1 MAHHVF
7 PPPDAASDVFH
18 DDDASSGDA
27 GLVARAQRGD
37 GDAFATLF
45 DRHAPRVYAL
55 AHRILGRDSEA
66 EDVTQDAFL
75 HALNALPTLRR
86 GDAFRPWIMR
96 IATNLAWTTLRQ
108 RLRLPQA
115 ELTDAVV
122 ATHPDTGRWG
132 SPEAMGLA
140 AEDQRAVRLTLDR
153 LAPTHR
159 AALAMREI
167 GGLSY
172 ADIAA
177 SLGTT
182 TSSVEVLLFR
192 ARARFR
198 DEYRKVALGA
208 GAPSVGAVTAL
219 RCDQTS
225 RVLADHEGSD
235 EERRRAAAHARQ
247 CVRCTARLQ
256 GRTNSRT
263 LLLALP
269 LTVPAPLKSAVLS
282 RAAPL
287 LVAHAATASAAGG
300 VLTAGGAGAG
310 VVAASGAAGGAGGTL
325 AGASTSF
332 VSLVGAGG
340 LAAKIAAL
348 ALLAAS
354 VAAVVVVTHA
364 PARPPRSSAH
374 VRRVTT
380 SATPGSGAIT
390 APSGRSSPVVQA
402 VRPPVAAPAVSSTTA
417 PAVSSTTA
425 RSPAALHRSP
435 ATPVTGRALARG
447 AVGGSGRGAVRTT
460 GALRGTPPPM
470 SAFGARSGATGRATA
485 TAHNARASATVTSSA
500 GAVGTITP
508 ATRLAGGPTAT
519 TVTSRR
525 SGARI
530 TPALAT
536 SGARGSGGVARDAA
550 GTATAA
556 APLAPPAM
564 RTPAASAVAVTS
576 VPAGFPLT
584 ITPVAAARPVVSSP
598 ATTTA
603 RPTGQGTTRRDVTPT
618 PRAAKPAITRA
629 HNGHPARSVSH
640 SVTAVPTTSRH
651 AGRSTNGVAVRSPA
665 PGRRSPRASPT
676 RAAAR
681 AVRPAPVTTRVTTPP
696 TGHGAAVVATLT
708 ALPGSAATTIAPT
721 VASAPTVVATLI
733 PIRVLPT
740 ITTVAPRVTPDVPPA
755 VRATITVLPRPT
767 RPGVPTVPPLP
778 ILTPV
783 MPPLPTLTPVMPP
796 LPTLTPVMPPLP
808 TLTPVMPPLPTVP
821 VVTPP
826 TPAPTVPAVLPSS
839 SPTLAPTIAVPT
851 LVPTIAVPTLVP
863 TIAVPTLAPTIAV
876 PTLAPTIAV
885 PTTATATL
893 GLLPHA
899 APAVP
904 VPPDGSNAPPMVPV
918 VGISTLPVTTATP
931 ITTATAPATATASAT
946 ASFTLLPALLIGHDI
961 GTVGMAGRTLDVAG
975 LHTIA
980 RGLGRRYRG
989 YARIQ
994 VRTGLG

>member
-37 GDAFATLF
+37 SDAFATLF

-140 AEDQRAVRLTLDR
+140 SEDQRAVRLTLDR

-219 RCDQTS
+219 RCGQTS
-225 RVLADHEGSD
+225 RVLAVLADHEGSD

-256 GRTNSRT
+256 GRTDSRT

-269 LTVPAPLKSAVLS
+269 LTVPASLKSAVLS

-300 VLTAGGAGAG
+300 TLTAGGGVSAGGAGAG

-380 SATPGSGAIT
+380 AATPGSGAIT

-402 VRPPVAAPAVSSTTA
+402 VRPPVAATAVSSTTA
-417 PAVSSTTA
+417 TVVSSTVA

-447 AVGGSGRGAVRTT
+447 AGGARGRGAVRTAS
-460 GALRGTPPPM
+460 ALRATPPPM

-485 TAHNARASATVTSSA
+485 VAHNARASATVTSSA
-500 GAVGTITP
+500 GVAGTITP

-536 SGARGSGGVARDAA
+536 SGARGSGGVAGDAA

-556 APLAPPAM
+556 APLAPPAT

-576 VPAGFPLT
+576 VPACFPLT

-598 ATTTA
+598 ATPTA
-603 RPTGQGTTRRDVTPT
+603 RPTGQGTTRRDATLT
-618 PRAAKPAITRA
+618 PRPAKPAITRA
-629 HNGHPARSVSH
+629 HTGRPARSVSR

-651 AGRSTNGVAVRSPA
+651 AGRSTHGVAVRSPA
-665 PGRRSPRASPT
+665 PGRRSPRARPT

-681 AVRPAPVTTRVTTPP
+681 AVRPPPVTTRVTTPP

-708 ALPGSAATTIAPT
+708 ALPGSAATTIAHT

-740 ITTVAPRVTPDVPPA
+740 ITTVAPRVSPGVPSG
-755 VRATITVLPRPT
+755 VRATITALPRPT
-767 RPGVPTVPPLP
+767 RPSR
-778 ILTPV
+778 
-783 MPPLPTLTPVMPP
+783 
-796 LPTLTPVMPPLP
+796 
-808 TLTPVMPPLPTVP
+808 
-821 VVTPP
+821 
-826 TPAPTVPAVLPSS
+826 PSCRHS
-839 SPTLAPTIAVPT
+839 RPSRPSCR
-851 LVPTIAVPTLVP
+851 
-863 TIAVPTLAPTIAV
+863 
-876 PTLAPTIAV
+876 
-885 PTTATATL
+885 
-893 GLLPHA
+893 H
-899 APAVP
+899 
-904 VPPDGSNAPPMVPV
+904 S
-918 VGISTLPVTTATP
+918 
-931 ITTATAPATATASAT
+931 
-946 ASFTLLPALLIGHDI
+946 
-961 GTVGMAGRTLDVAG
+961 
-975 LHTIA
+975 
-980 RGLGRRYRG
+980 RRSR
-989 YARIQ
+989 
-994 VRTGLG
+994 

>member
-55 AHRILGRDSEA
+55 AHRILGRDGEA

-86 GDAFRPWIMR
+86 GDAFRPWVMR

-140 AEDQRAVRLTLDR
+140 SEDQRAVRLTLDR

-225 RVLADHEGSD
+225 RVLAVLADHEGSD
-235 EERRRAAAHARQ
+235 EERRRAAAHVRQ

-256 GRTNSRT
+256 GRTDSRT

-300 VLTAGGAGAG
+300 ALTAGGGVSAGGAGAG
-310 VVAASGAAGGAGGTL
+310 VVAASGAAGGVGGTL

-417 PAVSSTTA
+417 

-447 AVGGSGRGAVRTT
+447 AVGGSGPGAVRTT

-485 TAHNARASATVTSSA
+485 AAHNARASATVTSSA
-500 GAVGTITP
+500 GAAGTITP

-536 SGARGSGGVARDAA
+536 SGARGSGGVAGDAA

-556 APLAPPAM
+556 APLAPPAT
-564 RTPAASAVAVTS
+564 RTPAASTVAATPVR
-576 VPAGFPLT
+576 AGSPLT
-584 ITPVAAARPVVSSP
+584 TTPVPAARPAVSSS

-603 RPTGQGTTRRDVTPT
+603 QSTGQGTTRRDAPLT

-629 HNGHPARSVSH
+629 HNGRPAQSVSPF
-640 SVTAVPTTSRH
+640 VTAVPTTPRTG
-651 AGRSTNGVAVRSPA
+651 GRTTGAVAVRSPA

-681 AVRPAPVTTRVTTPP
+681 AVRPPPVTTRIATPP

-721 VASAPTVVATLI
+721 VASAPTVVAILI
-733 PIRVLPT
+733 PLPVLPT
-740 ITTVAPRVTPDVPPA
+740 ITTVAPRVTPGVPLA

-778 ILTPV
+778 
-783 MPPLPTLTPVMPP
+783 TLTPVMPP
-796 LPTLTPVMPPLP
+796 LTTF
-808 TLTPVMPPLPTVP
+808 TPVMPPLPTVP

-851 LVPTIAVPTLVP
+851 LAP

-899 APAVP
+899 VPAVP

-931 ITTATAPATATASAT
+931 ITTATAPATATAST
-946 ASFTLLPALLIGHDI
+946 TGSFTLLPALLIGHDI
-961 GTVGMAGRTLDVAG
+961 GTVGVAGRTLDVAG

-994 VRTGLG
+994 VRTGLV

>member
-96 IATNLAWTTLRQ
+96 IVTNLAWTTLRQ

-140 AEDQRAVRLTLDR
+140 SEDQRAVRLTLDR

-225 RVLADHEGSD
+225 RVLAVLADHEGSD

-247 CVRCTARLQ
+247 CVRCAARLQ
-256 GRTNSRT
+256 GRTDSRT

-269 LTVPAPLKSAVLS
+269 LTVPATLKSAVLS

-287 LVAHAATASAAGG
+287 LVAHAATASAAGS
-300 VLTAGGAGAG
+300 VLTAGGGVSAGGAGAG

-332 VSLVGAGG
+332 VSIVGAGG

-364 PARPPRSSAH
+364 PARPTPRSSAH
-374 VRRVTT
+374 ARRVTT
-380 SATPGSGAIT
+380 AATPGSGAIT

-402 VRPPVAAPAVSSTTA
+402 VRPPVAATAVSSTTA
-417 PAVSSTTA
+417 TVVSSTTATVISSTAA

-447 AVGGSGRGAVRTT
+447 AGGARGPRAVRTT
-460 GALRGTPPPM
+460 GALRATPPPM

-485 TAHNARASATVTSSA
+485 AAHNARASATVTSNG
-500 GAVGTITP
+500 GAAGTITP

-536 SGARGSGGVARDAA
+536 SGARGSGGVAGDAA

-556 APLAPPAM
+556 APLAPPAA
-564 RTPAASAVAVTS
+564 RTPAASTVAATPVR
-576 VPAGFPLT
+576 AGSPLT
-584 ITPVAAARPVVSSP
+584 TTPVPAARPAVSSS
-598 ATTTA
+598 ATPTA
-603 RPTGQGTTRRDVTPT
+603 QSTGQGTTRRDATLT

-629 HNGHPARSVSH
+629 HTGRPARAGSR

-651 AGRSTNGVAVRSPA
+651 AGRSTHGVAVRSPA
-665 PGRRSPRASPT
+665 PGRRSPRARPT
-676 RAAAR
+676 RAAPR
-681 AVRPAPVTTRVTTPP
+681 AVRPPPVTTRVATPS

-708 ALPGSAATTIAPT
+708 ALPGSAATTIAHT

-740 ITTVAPRVTPDVPPA
+740 ITTVAPRVTPGVPPA

-767 RPGVPTVPPLP
+767 RPGVPTVPPLATFTP
-778 ILTPV
+778 VMPPLATFTPV
-783 MPPLPTLTPVMPP
+783 MPPLPTLTPV
-796 LPTLTPVMPPLP
+796 V
-808 TLTPVMPPLPTVP
+808 PPLPTVP

-839 SPTLAPTIAVPT
+839 SPTLAA
-851 LVPTIAVPTLVP
+851 
-863 TIAVPTLAPTIAV
+863 TIAVPTLAATIAV
-876 PTLAPTIAV
+876 PTLAATIAVPTLAATIAVPTLAATIAV

-931 ITTATAPATATASAT
+931 TTTATAPATATASAT
-946 ASFTLLPALLIGHDI
+946 GSFTLLPALLISHYI
-961 GTVGMAGRTLDVAG
+961 GTVGVASRTLDVAG

-980 RGLGRRYRG
+980 RGLGQRYRG
-989 YARIQ
+989 
-994 VRTGLG
+994 

>member
-18 DDDASSGDA
+18 NDDASSGDA

-55 AHRILGRDSEA
+55 AYRILGRDSEA

-86 GDAFRPWIMR
+86 GDAFRPWVMR

-108 RLRLPQA
+108 RQRLPQA

-140 AEDQRAVRLTLDR
+140 AEDQRAVRLTLDL

-208 GAPSVGAVTAL
+208 GAPSVGVATAL
-219 RCDQTS
+219 RCGQTS
-225 RVLADHEGSD
+225 RVLAVLADHEGSD

-247 CVRCTARLQ
+247 CARCAARLQ
-256 GRTNSRT
+256 GRTDSRT

-269 LTVPAPLKSAVLS
+269 LTVPATLKSAVLS

-300 VLTAGGAGAG
+300 ALTAGGGVSAGGAGAG
-310 VVAASGAAGGAGGTL
+310 VVIANGAAGGAGGTL

-348 ALLAAS
+348 ALMVAS

-364 PARPPRSSAH
+364 PARPTPRSSAH
-374 VRRVTT
+374 ARRVTT
-380 SATPGSGAIT
+380 AATPGSGAIT
-390 APSGRSSPVVQA
+390 GPSGRSSPVVQA
-402 VRPPVAAPAVSSTTA
+402 VRPPVAATAVSSTA
-417 PAVSSTTA
+417 A

-435 ATPVTGRALARG
+435 ATPVTGHAIARG
-447 AVGGSGRGAVRTT
+447 TVGARGPGAVRTA

-485 TAHNARASATVTSSA
+485 AAHNARASATMTSNG
-500 GAVGTITP
+500 GAAGTITP

-519 TVTSRR
+519 MVTSRR
-525 SGARI
+525 SGTRI

-536 SGARGSGGVARDAA
+536 SGARGSGGVAGDAA

-556 APLAPPAM
+556 APLAPPAR
-564 RTPAASAVAVTS
+564 RTPAASTVAATPVR
-576 VPAGFPLT
+576 AGSPLT
-584 ITPVAAARPVVSSP
+584 TTPVPAARPAVSSS
-598 ATTTA
+598 ATPTA
-603 RPTGQGTTRRDVTPT
+603 QSTGQGTTRRDATLT
-618 PRAAKPAITRA
+618 PRPAKPAITRA
-629 HNGHPARSVSH
+629 HNGRPARAGSR

-651 AGRSTNGVAVRSPA
+651 AGRYTNGVAVRSPA
-665 PGRRSPRASPT
+665 PGRRSPRARPP
-676 RAAAR
+676 RAATR
-681 AVRPAPVTTRVTTPP
+681 AVRPPPVTTRVATPS
-696 TGHGAAVVATLT
+696 TGHGAGVVATLT

-733 PIRVLPT
+733 PLPVLPT
-740 ITTVAPRVTPDVPPA
+740 ITTVAPRVTPGVPPA

-767 RPGVPTVPPLP
+767 RPGVPTV
-778 ILTPV
+778 
-783 MPPLPTLTPVMPP
+783 
-796 LPTLTPVMPPLP
+796 PPLP

-826 TPAPTVPAVLPSS
+826 TPAPTVPAALPSS
-839 SPTLAPTIAVPT
+839 SPTLTPTIAVPT
-851 LVPTIAVPTLVP
+851 LTP

-885 PTTATATL
+885 PTLTPTIAVPTLAPTIAVPTLTPTIAVPTLTPTIAVPTTATATL
-893 GLLPHA
+893 GLLPRA
-899 APAVP
+899 VPAVP

-946 ASFTLLPALLIGHDI
+946 GSFTLLPALLIGHDI

-994 VRTGLG
+994 VRTGLV